1 MSTYQAIPKEWRRE
15 ITMIDVKDMTLTYPS
30 GKGVFNL
37 NFSVAEGKV
46 TGYLGPNG
54 SGKTTTIRA
63 LLGFMAPDRGTC
75 TIKGMDAVKDAPEIQ
90 KILGYVPGEITFLDG
105 MRGDEFLRFLG
116 QMRKSHNRKYVDS
129 LLERFELDPSSKIRK
144 LSKGNKQ
151 KLAII
156 AALIHDP
163 RILILDEP
171 TSGLDPLMQKRFV
184 DLIREE
190 KDKGKTI
197 LMSSHIFEEVD
208 KTCDDVIIIREGRI
222 VLQSDVVSLSRSSVV
237 RYHLRSAEIMRAR
250 EILGGKFAL
259 EDSGDAL
266 EILVPKE
273 SVDLF
278 IKSLSSVEVTS
289 LESKA
294 QSLEDLFMQYYD
306 KEA

>member
-1 MSTYQAIPKEWRRE
+1 
-15 ITMIDVKDMTLTYPS
+15 MIDVADMTLTYPS

-37 NFSVAEGKV
+37 NFSVTEGKV

-63 LLGFMAPDRGTC
+63 LMGFMAPD
-75 TIKGMDAVKDAPEIQ
+75 KGRCMINGLDAVKDAPRIQ
-90 KILGYVPGEITFLDG
+90 KILGYVPGEISFLDG
-105 MRGDEFLRFLG
+105 MKGSEFLRFLS
-116 QMRKSHNRKYVDS
+116 QMRKTESRKYVDS

-190 KDKGKTI
+190 KEKGKTI
-197 LMSSHIFEEVD
+197 LMSSHMFEEVD

-222 VLQSDVVSLSRSSVV
+222 VHQSDVVSLSRTSVV
-237 RYHLRSAEIMRAR
+237 RYHLKSTDMRRAK
-250 EILGGKFAL
+250 EILTSKFTVEDLDGIL
-259 EDSGDAL
+259 EVVIPKDSIDF
-266 EILVPKE
+266 
-273 SVDLF
+273 F
-278 IKSLSSVEVTS
+278 IKSLSTMEITL
-289 LESKA
+289 LESRA
-294 QSLEDLFMQYYD
+294 QSLEDLFMQFYD
-306 KEA
+306 KEGIS

>member
-1 MSTYQAIPKEWRRE
+1 
-15 ITMIDVKDMTLTYPS
+15 MIDVKDMTLTYPS
-30 GKGVFNL
+30 GKGVFDL

-163 RILILDEP
+163 GILILDEP

-190 KDKGKTI
+190 KEKGKTI

-222 VLQSDVVSLSRSSVV
+222 VHQSDVVSLSRTSVV
-237 RYHLRSAEIMRAR
+237 RYHLRSSDMRRAR

-259 EDSGDAL
+259 EDSGDVL

-273 SVDLF
+273 SIDQF
-278 IKSLSSVEVTS
+278 IKSLSTVEVFS